1 VTFDGRA
8 RQLGC
13 SVRQADT
20 HAFRSAEG
28 DGHVLAK
35 HLGPNGK
42 WDKTW
47 RCLACFDGGVI
58 PHPELTPLSIEL
70 RRSVWWKIGNAI
82 EKGLSWFGWRERS

>member
-1 VTFDGRA
+1 MTFDGRA

-58 PHPELTPLSIEL
+58 GTLFPSVVLEPSL
-70 RRSVWWKIGNAI
+70 RQKVLGWLGRQDRS
-82 EKGLSWFGWRERS
+82 